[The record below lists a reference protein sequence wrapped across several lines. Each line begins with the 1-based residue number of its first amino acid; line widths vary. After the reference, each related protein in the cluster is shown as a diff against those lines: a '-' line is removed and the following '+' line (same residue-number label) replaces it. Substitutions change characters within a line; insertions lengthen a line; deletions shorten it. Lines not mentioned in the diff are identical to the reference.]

1 MWERST
7 RDVGYLPFTK
17 ENRKFRSENDMIRAI
32 PFWERQQIWAV
43 KTRKW
48 SIIQIAEKGTVL
60 PQWEV

>member
-1 MWERST
+1 
-7 RDVGYLPFTK
+7 
-17 ENRKFRSENDMIRAI
+17 MIRAI